1 MHFTVEM
8 DRNSFGWLPALL
20 DAKRQLEEELEKSG
34 MEYNQKLQE
43 TKAVRLASVR
53 PRAQTPELR
62 FALLAL
68 ADDEDLPVINRQT
81 NKAFTQSRS
90 LGLALLVCLVFFSGT
105 ASKAQVLATQFKTA
119 LHPRVFATDS
129 DRASLLEKIRDVP
142 WAHELF
148 TGMKTQVDQI
158 LAASEGDRGY
168 LPSRLQMNWEV
179 GKRYTDFYTKG
190 NFIPIRKGDAPFPTV
205 RVTFARAATGS
216 TPLCSYDRLT
226 PYGDGPLPELVNGKW
241 VQIPFADTGLGTETL
256 NQAILT
262 EAYRASI
269 LYYLTGEKKYGQ
281 FAADIWW
288 TFVRGASY
296 QKQVNPDEDYDANG
310 FLSWETLGDSR
321 HFATVALTYDF
332 LYKYL
337 QNEYFTAPEFTTGLP
352 AERWA
357 PPQPGGRQWANERIH
372 IMFEKFIDN
381 KLQRGGGLIGNW
393 NLNEQQSAEL
403 YALAMDD
410 DDAYPDHRGREYYV
424 SKLIYGP
431 SSRSHGAL
439 IDVAAA
445 NIDPA
450 TGLWP
455 EAPGGYGQGSLSQ
468 LVRFGFWY
476 WKNGIGVLMH
486 NPLIYKGAL
495 SFPEIAFPNGMS
507 TNYGDSSYQP
517 IHAEEAEEM
526 VAYARATED
535 AKTEQTFTALLRLSG
550 PRRFDSEY
558 YEPLFFYVPE
568 LESTSLTLNYPR
580 TSYSVPLSLIFER
593 NLSDTPEDALAY
605 TVHGFGKD
613 IGHRQPNGMDMEL
626 YGRGEVVVF
635 NPGQGHDYWSDDH
648 VRYQSRSAGHNDVIP
663 NGLAAEIDM
672 PQNLEVMHADPALVP
687 GKNPK
692 VQVSPDFQ
700 FTDTFDDYKTSG
712 GEADQR
718 RVMGIVRLSKT
729 SGYYVDIFRSRM
741 KSAPD
746 VQHDYI
752 VHCLGSTLSLM
763 AQDGKELPEKSVLF
777 TKQSGPGYDYFSD
790 VRQIPAAA
798 DTAAIFD
805 TGYKDIHLKALYPG
819 SPGRSIFA
827 VHAPPMWRTNI
838 ADVRTEKT
846 SAVILRQ
853 SGEAWQHP
861 FIAIYEPFGNGVN
874 SVVQSAKLATTEVS
888 GDFVAI
894 EVRHTDGT
902 DLVLNATS
910 VNALHRS
917 GAAVFQGS
925 YGVTSAR
932 DDGSVVLYL
941 GSGKELSNGGI
952 GLNFISGE
960 HAASVVASGKG
971 KSWAVRYS
979 SEADFQLFL
988 PKTTCSDAQKYLLHT
1003 STSQHDIEG
1012 KFVRDGIQ
1020 LDLPGAL
1027 DAAITCENK

>member
-1 MHFTVEM
+1 MFQKCRFEKRSSGCERQYTQ
-8 DRNSFGWLPALL
+8 RRL
-20 DAKRQLEEELEKSG
+20 DHRRPG
-34 MEYNQKLQE
+34 
-43 TKAVRLASVR
+43 AVTAIRHLSVVLILCGVFLHV
-53 PRAQTPELR
+53 A
-62 FALLAL
+62 
-68 ADDEDLPVINRQT
+68 V
-81 NKAFTQSRS
+81 TQ
-90 LGLALLVCLVFFSGT
+90 
-105 ASKAQVLATQFKTA
+105 AQVVATQFKTA
-119 LHPRVFATDS
+119 AHPRVFATDS
-129 DRASLLEKIRDVP
+129 DRAPLLEKVREVP
-142 WAHELF
+142 WAHALL
-148 TGMKTQVDQI
+148 GGLKTDVDQI
-158 LAASEGDRGY
+158 LAANGGDRGF
-168 LPSRLQMNWEV
+168 LPSRLQMNWET
-179 GKRYTDFYTKG
+179 GKRYTDFYTQG
-190 NFIPIRKGDAPFPTV
+190 NFIPVRKGDAPFPTV
-205 RVTFARAATGS
+205 RVTYARAATGS
-216 TPLCSYDRLT
+216 TPLCPYDRMT
-226 PYGDGPLPELVNGKW
+226 AYGDGPLPKLVDGKW
-241 VQIPFADTGLGTETL
+241 VQIPFAETGLGTETF
-256 NQAILT
+256 NEAILR

-269 LYYLTGEKKYGQ
+269 LYYLTGEKKYAR
-281 FAADIWW
+281 FAADILW

-296 QKQVNPDEDYDANG
+296 QKQVNPEEDYDANG

-332 LYKYL
+332 LYNYM
-337 QNEYFTAPEFTTGLP
+337 QNEYFTAPEFTSGLRG
-352 AERWA
+352 ERWA
-357 PPQPGGRQWANERIH
+357 PPQPGGRQWANERLH

-410 DDAYPDHRGREYYV
+410 DESYPDHHGREYYV

-439 IDVAAA
+439 IEVASA

-468 LVRFGFWY
+468 LVRFSFWY

-526 VAYARATED
+526 IAYARATGD
-535 AKTEQTFTALLRLSG
+535 AKTEQTFAALLTLSG

-568 LESTSLTLNYPR
+568 LPTTSLAQSYPR
-580 TSYSVPLSLIFER
+580 TSYSAPLSLVVER
-593 NLSDTPEDALAY
+593 NLSDTPEDAMAY

-648 VRYQSRSAGHNDVIP
+648 IRYQTRSAGHNDVIP
-663 NGLAAEIDM
+663 NGLAAELDM

-687 GKNPK
+687 GEDPK
-692 VQVSPDFQ
+692 IQISRDFQ

-729 SGYYVDIFRSRM
+729 SGYYVDIFRSKM

-746 VQHDYI
+746 MQHDYI
-752 VHCLGSTLSLM
+752 FHCLGSALSVM
-763 AQDGKELPEKSVLF
+763 SQDGKKLPSNSEVF
-777 TKQSGPGYDYFSD
+777 TKQSGPGYDYFTD
-790 VRQIPAAA
+790 VRQIPAT
-798 DTAAIFD
+798 DNTTAIFD
-805 TGYKDIHLKALYPG
+805 VGYKDIHMKALYPG
-819 SPGRSIFA
+819 FPGRSLFA
-827 VHAPPMWRTNI
+827 VHAPPMWRTNV
-838 ADVRTEKT
+838 APVRTEKT

-853 SGEAWQHP
+853 SGEAWEHP
-861 FIAIYEPFGNGVN
+861 FIAIYEPFGNGTN
-874 SVVQSAKLATTEVS
+874 SVVQSAKLASTEVS
-888 GDFVAI
+888 GDFLAV
-894 EVRHTDGT
+894 EVKHTEGT
-902 DLVLNATS
+902 DLILNATS
-910 VNALHRS
+910 TDAIHRS

-925 YGVTSAR
+925 YGVTSVR
-932 DDGSVVLYL
+932 NNGVVILYL
-941 GSGKELSNGGI
+941 GFGKELFNAGI
-952 GLNFISGE
+952 GLKFTSGE
-960 HAASVVASGKG
+960 HAASVVASVKNGEWTLK
-971 KSWAVRYS
+971 YS
-979 SEADFQLFL
+979 SEADFQLYL
-988 PKTTCSDAQKYLLHT
+988 PETACASERKYLLRT
-1003 STSQHDIEG
+1003 STGEHRIDRTLG
-1012 KFVRDGIQ
+1012 KDGVQ

-1027 DAAITCENK
+1027 NAEIFCENK